1 MDDNDK
7 DFIELAE
14 MINELY
20 TNIVRH
26 YGSIIPLAAIIE
38 RKKTDP
44 YKRLMELQQEID
56 GRLKSATRKPSC
68 RFQGIQLSERRIL
81 CRRRTKIKN
90 LKGSPLN
97 KNAARAE

>member
-14 MINELY
+14 TINELY

-56 GRLKSATRKPSC
+56 RALETGDKEAFMQVSREYNYLKEEFCVGGERK
-68 RFQGIQLSERRIL
+68 
-81 CRRRTKIKN
+81 
-90 LKGSPLN
+90 
-97 KNAARAE
+97 

>member
-38 RKKTDP
+38 RKKTGP

-56 GRLKSATRKPSC
+56 RALEIGDKEAFMQVSREYNYLKEEFCVGGERK
-68 RFQGIQLSERRIL
+68 
-81 CRRRTKIKN
+81 
-90 LKGSPLN
+90 
-97 KNAARAE
+97 

>member
-56 GRLKSATRKPSC
+56 RALETGDKEAFMQVSREYNYLKEESCVGGERK
-68 RFQGIQLSERRIL
+68 
-81 CRRRTKIKN
+81 
-90 LKGSPLN
+90 
-97 KNAARAE
+97 

>member
-56 GRLKSATRKPSC
+56 RALEIGDKEAFMQVSREYNYLKEEFC
-68 RFQGIQLSERRIL
+68 VG
-81 CRRRTKIKN
+81 
-90 LKGSPLN
+90 N
-97 KNAARAE
+97 KM

>member
-56 GRLKSATRKPSC
+56 RALEIGDKEAFMQVSREYNYLK
-68 RFQGIQLSERRIL
+68 E
-81 CRRRTKIKN
+81 
-90 LKGSPLN
+90 
-97 KNAARAE
+97 E

>member
-7 DFIELAE
+7 DFMELAE
-14 MINELY
+14 MINEVY

-56 GRLKSATRKPSC
+56 RALETGDKEAFMQVSREYNYLKEEFCVGGERK
-68 RFQGIQLSERRIL
+68 
-81 CRRRTKIKN
+81 
-90 LKGSPLN
+90 
-97 KNAARAE
+97 

>member
-56 GRLKSATRKPSC
+56 RALETGDKEAFMQVSREYNYLKEEFCVGGERK
-68 RFQGIQLSERRIL
+68 
-81 CRRRTKIKN
+81 
-90 LKGSPLN
+90 
-97 KNAARAE
+97 

>member
-20 TNIVRH
+20 TNIVRY

-56 GRLKSATRKPSC
+56 RALETGDKEAFMQVSREYNYLKEEFCVGGERK
-68 RFQGIQLSERRIL
+68 
-81 CRRRTKIKN
+81 
-90 LKGSPLN
+90 
-97 KNAARAE
+97 

>member
-1 MDDNDK
+1 MDYNDK

-14 MINELY
+14 MINDLY

-56 GRLKSATRKPSC
+56 RALETGDKEAFMQVSREYNYLKEEFCVGGERK
-68 RFQGIQLSERRIL
+68 
-81 CRRRTKIKN
+81 
-90 LKGSPLN
+90 
-97 KNAARAE
+97 

>member
-56 GRLKSATRKPSC
+56 RALEIGDKEAFMQVSREYNYLKEEFCVGGERK
-68 RFQGIQLSERRIL
+68 
-81 CRRRTKIKN
+81 
-90 LKGSPLN
+90 
-97 KNAARAE
+97 

>member
-7 DFIELAE
+7 DFIELTE
-14 MINELY
+14 IINELY

-56 GRLKSATRKPSC
+56 RALETGDKEAFMQVSREYNYLKEEFCVGGERK
-68 RFQGIQLSERRIL
+68 
-81 CRRRTKIKN
+81 
-90 LKGSPLN
+90 
-97 KNAARAE
+97 

>member
-38 RKKTDP
+38 RR
-44 YKRLMELQQEID
+44 KR
-56 GRLKSATRKPSC
+56 TH
-68 RFQGIQLSERRIL
+68 
-81 CRRRTKIKN
+81 IKD
-90 LKGSPLN
+90 
-97 KNAARAE
+97 